1 MFLHIYLLI
10 KICKKV
16 CIRNKNLAN
25 LGMQSKPQNSNQLGF
40 YSTYEEQLNHQHPL
54 FRLSQEINW
63 HILEQAFSGLY
74 SDNMGRPAKPIRRL
88 VSLLVLKHLRNLSDE
103 SVVEQWS
110 ENAYYQYFSEETFFC
125 STQPCTFSELH
136 HFRARIG
143 EAGIELILKES
154 IRVNGKD
161 GESDNLSADTTVQE
175 KNITY
180 PTDDKLYKKII
191 SKCLTIAN
199 KEGITPRQ
207 SYRRT
212 LKKLSFSQRM
222 RKNKKGGLIA
232 RKADRKVKTI
242 AGRLVRELERK
253 LSADALSRYA
263 TDLALFMR
271 VLLQKRGDN
280 HKIYSLHEPHTLC
293 ISKGKEHKKYE
304 FGSKVSILLT
314 QDTGVIVGALNHEEN
329 THDSKTLPD
338 VLSQYERLTA
348 RIATDVYV
356 DRGYRGLSTVNE
368 TIIHVPK
375 PQKNITLTKRKRHK
389 RRAAIE
395 PVIGHLKSDYRLRRN
410 FYKGITGDAINVML
424 AAAAMN
430 FKRMMNKWKLQLK
443 FIFAFFE
450 NLIFDN
456 LKSKNYY

>member
-1 MFLHIYLLI
+1 
-10 KICKKV
+10 
-16 CIRNKNLAN
+16 
-25 LGMQSKPQNSNQLGF
+25 
-40 YSTYEEQLNHQHPL
+40 
-54 FRLSQEINW
+54 
-63 HILEQAFSGLY
+63 
-74 SDNMGRPAKPIRRL
+74 
-88 VSLLVLKHLRNLSDE
+88 
-103 SVVEQWS
+103 
-110 ENAYYQYFSEETFFC
+110 
-125 STQPCTFSELH
+125 
-136 HFRARIG
+136 
-143 EAGIELILKES
+143 
-154 IRVNGKD
+154 
-161 GESDNLSADTTVQE
+161 
-175 KNITY
+175 
-180 PTDDKLYKKII
+180 
-191 SKCLTIAN
+191 
-199 KEGITPRQ
+199 
-207 SYRRT
+207 
-212 LKKLSFSQRM
+212 M

-450 NLIFDN
+450 NLIFSLIFDN